1 MKCTN
6 GLTIPTFV
14 TGPVQSTACSHSVND
29 FSHHNANKSEFE
41 PEIEGQKEHDISYDN
56 QMTNSYYSYQPEK

>member
-1 MKCTN
+1 
-6 GLTIPTFV
+6 V